1 MSATKMEIAS
11 NHFTENQLKT
21 IRKYKTRLAKKL
33 PTFHIA
39 WVQPMKKNMVEA
51 HLESDKWTYRKG
63 LQAVKL
69 AIEVEDETGVF
80 IFLR

>member
-1 MSATKMEIAS
+1 MSAAKMEIAS
-11 NHFTENQLKT
+11 NQLTKNQLKT
-21 IRKYKTRLAKKL
+21 IRKYKNRLAKKL
-33 PTFHIA
+33 PNFHIA
-39 WVQPMKKNMVEA
+39 WVKPLKKNMIEA

>member
-1 MSATKMEIAS
+1 MSAAKLNLAS
-11 NHFTENQLKT
+11 NHLTDRQLKT
-21 IRKYKTRLAKKL
+21 MRIFKNRLAKKL
-33 PTFHIA
+33 PNFHIA
-39 WVQPMKKNMVEA
+39 WVKPMKEDMIEL

-80 IFLR
+80 IMIR